1 MSINQLGLKGVT
13 SKRSVGGS
21 PLPQILGRQTSSS
34 CQRDSRSAKDL
45 MESGMTALV
54 AEAGLGR
61 EFLSMSEAKMDQ
73 ANSQGLR
80 ERGSGPA
87 P

>member
-34 CQRDSRSAKDL
+34 CQRDSRSAKGR

-73 ANSQGLR
+73 ASSQGLR